1 MAAATHAAAAGLPHQ
16 MRPNAAAFTAR
27 GRAEQWRLGCLAL
40 PGLLLIGIVAL
51 APIAWLFWLS
61 FRDADGATLVHYRRL
76 LHPSYLITLK
86 STFALATYVS
96 LAAAILTMLLSTLLG
111 TLAAYGLHALRN
123 RWSVFALGV
132 FILPLVIPA
141 ILTAI
146 GIFLFYAQ
154 VGLNNTLTGIVLAHS
169 ALAIPLV
176 VITVA
181 SGLKSYDMNQEMV
194 ARSLGASRPRAF
206 LTITLPQIRI
216 SVISG
221 ALLAFISSLDEVVI
235 ALFIAGGD
243 KATLTRRMLNALRD
257 EIDPTIASISTLL
270 ILLSVLLLALSQL
283 VQSRSRRTG

>member
-1 MAAATHAAAAGLPHQ
+1 MSGSTATETHITCRRRLWLYACVGLIVLFLIAPS
-16 MRPNAAAFTAR
+16 
-27 GRAEQWRLGCLAL
+27 
-40 PGLLLIGIVAL
+40 LLVI
-51 APIAWLFWLS
+51 PLS
-61 FRDADGATLVHYRRL
+61 FSDSR
-76 LHPSYLITLK
+76 YLAFPPPAW
-86 STFALATYVS
+86 SVRWYVAYFSAVEWREATYVS
-96 LAAAILTMLLSTLLG
+96 FAAAILTMLLSTVFG
-111 TLAAYGLHALRN
+111 TLAAYGLHSLRN
-123 RWSVFALGV
+123 RWSALAHGI

-169 ALAIPLV
+169 VLAIPLV

-181 SGLKSYDMNQEMV
+181 SSLKSYDMNQEMV

-206 LTITLPQIRI
+206 LTVTLPQIRI
-216 SVISG
+216 AVISG

-243 KATLTRRMLNALRD
+243 KATLTRRMFNALRD

-270 ILLSVLLLALSQL
+270 ILLSVLLLALSQI
-283 VQSRSRRTG
+283 VQSRSRQAG